1 MLLIVRVALQQ
12 LIPLARGW
20 GRGRGV
26 QGRWEQR
33 TLLIAIQS
41 LPEVYQGLGP
51 FPFFEAPSTFKKWR
65 NTGKTCFIAPQ
76 KYHIFSPQI
85 CGNPVWSKPLGSI
98 FPTAFAHFMSVSHFG
113 NLGKHYYYYIC
124 YCDLRSCFCEQK
136 LLPTISVNDKCC
148 GHRSHQSLR
157 QSPCCAPW
165 GEFRMEKNNTGSR

>member
-51 FPFFEAPSTFKKWR
+51 FPFFEAPSTFKK
-65 NTGKTCFIAPQ
+65 
-76 KYHIFSPQI
+76 
-85 CGNPVWSKPLGSI
+85 
-98 FPTAFAHFMSVSHFG
+98 
-113 NLGKHYYYYIC
+113 
-124 YCDLRSCFCEQK
+124 
-136 LLPTISVNDKCC
+136 
-148 GHRSHQSLR
+148 
-157 QSPCCAPW
+157 
-165 GEFRMEKNNTGSR
+165 